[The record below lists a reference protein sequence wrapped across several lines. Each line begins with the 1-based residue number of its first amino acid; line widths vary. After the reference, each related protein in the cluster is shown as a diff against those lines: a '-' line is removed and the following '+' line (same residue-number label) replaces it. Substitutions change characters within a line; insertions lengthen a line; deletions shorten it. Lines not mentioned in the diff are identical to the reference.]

1 MVFCRAVISYARTA
15 EQLEATARRRN
26 PKKREILSGDVAAKL
41 HILPRM
47 RKPNLGLL
55 LLSLTFVTAA
65 SVMAQT
71 PKPHPM
77 TLDDAFRVKNV
88 GNVKV
93 SPDGN
98 WVLYTVSSVDLKKD
112 DATTDLWMVSW
123 DGKQDIQLTYDY
135 NGSVGSPE
143 WSPDG
148 KYISFSS
155 GRKGTAEGTQVWV
168 LSRSGGEARQLTDVK
183 KEQGKIAAYQWSP
196 DGTQLLLTVHTGGT
210 VSANEFND
218 AKDKKYV
225 PPIVITRYL
234 FKQDMTGYITAESHT
249 FLYLYDIATGTMKKL
264 TAGNKYDERDG
275 MWSPDGK
282 EIAFISNHTEES
294 ERNINTDVFVVAAK
308 AGSEPR
314 QLTHYTGAD
323 AGTPAWSP
331 DGKEIAFLRG
341 GPVKYW
347 QYQEDRLAV
356 IPADGSAHATVVTA
370 NFDRP
375 IGAPQWTPDGK
386 HIIALVTDDTNE
398 YPASIDVASGTV
410 QRLVQ
415 TEGASRSHSGKTG
428 HEALLWTADTQ
439 PAEVYALSDGDLRQL
454 THQNAKLL
462 SELVLAKS
470 ENIQATSKDGTRV
483 DGLITMPDEAG
494 ATKPYPMLLW
504 IHGGPQ
510 GQDAHEFSV
519 MRQLFAARGYAV
531 LNVNYRGSNGRG
543 IGYQQAIWANWGVD
557 EVQDIEA
564 CVNKVVQEGIVD
576 PKRMGVGGWSYGGI
590 TTDFMIASTNE
601 FKAAS
606 SGAGTGDPLALYGV
620 DEYINQYNF
629 ELGPPWKNTE
639 TYIKIAYPLLHA
651 DRIHTPTLFMGGT
664 SDFNVPLVAGE
675 QMYEALQTL
684 HVPSA
689 LIVYPQ
695 EFHGFR
701 RPTYIRDRYQ
711 YWFNWYD
718 KWVLGKDV
726 KLAYLPWAKKE
737 SEKKDSENKA
747 N

>member
-1 MVFCRAVISYARTA
+1 M
-15 EQLEATARRRN
+15 RR
-26 PKKREILSGDVAAKL
+26 PK
-41 HILPRM
+41 
-47 RKPNLGLL
+47 LGS
-55 LLSLTFVTAA
+55 LLSFLTFATVAP
-65 SVMAQT
+65 VMAQT
-71 PKPHPM
+71 AVKPHPM
-77 TLDDAFRVKNV
+77 TLNDVFRLKDV
-88 GNVKV
+88 GNPKV

-112 DATTDLWMVSW
+112 DRTTDLWMVSW
-123 DGKQDIQLTYDY
+123 DGEQDIQLTYGYD
-135 NGSVGSPE
+135 GSVGSPE

-155 GRKGTAEGTQVWV
+155 SRKGKVDGTQVWV
-168 LSRSGGEARQLTDVK
+168 LRRTGGEARQLTDVPK
-183 KEQGKIAAYQWSP
+183 KQGKIEAYQWSP
-196 DGTQLLLTVHTGGT
+196 DGKQLLLTVHTGGT

-218 AKDKKYV
+218 AKEKKYV

-234 FKQDMTGYITAESHT
+234 FKQDIIGYVTEKSRTA
-249 FLYLYDIATGTMKKL
+249 LYLFDIATGKMSKL
-264 TAGNKYDERDG
+264 TAGDKYDERDG
-275 MWSPDGK
+275 VWSPDGK
-282 EIAFISNHTEES
+282 EIAFISNHTAEP
-294 ERNINTDVFVVAAK
+294 ERDINTDVFVVAAK
-308 AGSEPR
+308 SGSEPR
-314 QLTHYTGAD
+314 QLTRYTGAD
-323 AGTPAWSP
+323 VGPLAWSP

-341 GPVKYW
+341 GHVKYW
-347 QYQEDRLAV
+347 QYQEDRLGV
-356 IPADGSAHATVVTA
+356 IPADGSGHATVVTA

-375 IGAPQWTPDGK
+375 VRDPQWMPDGK
-386 HIIALVTDDTNE
+386 HIIVLVTDDRNG
-398 YPASIDVASGTV
+398 YPASVDVATGTV
-410 QRLVQ
+410 KRLVDS
-415 TEGASRSHSGKTG
+415 EGVSRDHSGKTG
-428 HEALLWTADTQ
+428 HEALLWTTDTQ
-439 PAEVYALSDGDLRQL
+439 PTEVYALRDGQLGQL

-462 SELVLAKS
+462 GELVLAKA
-470 ENIQATSKDGTRV
+470 ENIDATSQDGTRV
-483 DGLITMPDEAG
+483 GGLITLPDDAG
-494 ATKPYPMLLW
+494 AAKPYPMLLW

-510 GQDAHEFSV
+510 GQDAHDFSE
-519 MRQLFAARGYAV
+519 MRQLFAVRGYAV

-543 IGYQQAIWANWGVD
+543 IAYQKAIWANWGVD

-606 SGAGTGDPLALYGV
+606 AGAGEGNPLVLYGV

-629 ELGPPWKNTE
+629 ELGPPWKNLE
-639 TYIKIAYPLLHA
+639 TYIKLAYPLLHA

-695 EFHGFR
+695 EFHGFK

-718 KWVLGKDV
+718 KWVLGKNV
-726 KLAYLPWAKKE
+726 ELTYLPWAKEEAKKE
-737 SEKKDSENKA
+737 AE
-747 N
+747 

>member
-1 MVFCRAVISYARTA
+1 
-15 EQLEATARRRN
+15 
-26 PKKREILSGDVAAKL
+26 
-41 HILPRM
+41 M
-47 RKPNLGLL
+47 RKPKFGL
-55 LLSLTFVTAA
+55 LLSLLSLSLSFVIVA

-71 PKPHPM
+71 PAKPQPHPQPHPM

-88 GNVKV
+88 ANPKV

-112 DATTDLWMVSW
+112 DATTVLWMVSW
-123 DGKQDIQLTYDY
+123 DGKQDVQLTYDY

-155 GRKGTAEGTQVWV
+155 GRKGNAEGTQVWV
-168 LSRSGGEARQLTDVK
+168 LNRSGGEARQLTNVT
-183 KEQGKIAAYQWSP
+183 KEQGKIAAYEWSP
-196 DGTQLLLTVHTGGT
+196 DGTQLLLTVNTGGT

-218 AKDKKYV
+218 TQQKKYV

-234 FKQDMTGYITAESHT
+234 FKQDMIGYITADSHT

-282 EIAFISNHTEES
+282 EIAFISNHTEEP

-308 AGSEPR
+308 PGSEPR

-323 AGTPAWSP
+323 TGPLAWSP
-331 DGKEIAFLRG
+331 DGREIAFLRG
-341 GPVKYW
+341 GPVEYW
-347 QYQEDRLAV
+347 QYQEDQLAT
-356 IPADGSAHATVVTA
+356 IPADGSSHATVVTR

-375 IGAPQWTPDGK
+375 IRDPQWTPDGK
-386 HIIALVTDDTNE
+386 HIIALVSDDRNG
-398 YPASIDVASGTV
+398 YPASIDVATGAV
-410 QRLVQ
+410 QRLVE
-415 TEGASRSHSGKTG
+415 TEGVSQSHSAKAG
-428 HEALLWTADTQ
+428 HEALLWTTDTQ
-439 PAEVYALSDGDLRQL
+439 PDEVYALRDGDLRQL
-454 THQNAKLL
+454 THQNATLL
-462 SELVLAKS
+462 SELVLAKAQ
-470 ENIQATSKDGTRV
+470 NMHATSKDGTRV
-483 DGLITMPDEAG
+483 DGLITMPDDAG

-510 GQDAHEFSV
+510 GQDAHEFSA

-543 IGYQQAIWANWGVD
+543 LAYQKAIWANWGVD
-557 EVQDIEA
+557 EVQDVEA
-564 CVNKVVQEGIVD
+564 CVNEVVREGIVD

-590 TTDFMIASTNE
+590 TTDYMIASTDE
-601 FKAAS
+601 FKAAT
-606 SGAGTGDPLALYGV
+606 SGAGTGDPLVLYGV

-629 ELGPPWKNTE
+629 ELGPPWKNQQ
-639 TYIKIAYPLLHA
+639 TYIKLAYPLLHA
-651 DRIHTPTLFMGGT
+651 DRIRTPTLFMGGT

-695 EFHGFR
+695 EFHGFK
-701 RPTYIRDRYQ
+701 RPAYIRDRYQ

-726 KLAYLPWAKKE
+726 KLTYLPWAKEEQARAQGKE
-737 SEKKDSENKA
+737 QPTDQSKQQPK
-747 N
+747 

>member
-1 MVFCRAVISYARTA
+1 MPRS
-15 EQLEATARRRN
+15 
-26 PKKREILSGDVAAKL
+26 KL
-41 HILPRM
+41 A
-47 RKPNLGLL
+47 L
-55 LLSLTFVTAA
+55 LLSFAFATVAPL
-65 SVMAQT
+65 MAQT
-71 PKPHPM
+71 PAKPHPM
-77 TLDDAFRVKNV
+77 TLDDVFRVKNV
-88 GNVKV
+88 GNLKV

-98 WVLYTVSSVDLKKD
+98 WVLYTVSSVDLKAD
-112 DATTDLWMVSW
+112 HATTDLWMVSW
-123 DGKQDIQLTYDY
+123 DGKQDVQLTYGY
-135 NGSVGSPE
+135 EGSASSPE

-155 GRKGTAEGTQVWV
+155 SRKGKVEGTQVWV
-168 LSRSGGEARQLTDVK
+168 LSRTGGEARQLTNLT
-183 KEQGKIAAYQWSP
+183 KEQGQIQAYEWSP
-196 DGTQLLLTVHTGGT
+196 DGKQLLLTVHTGDT

-218 AKDKKYV
+218 ANEKKYV
-225 PPIVITRYL
+225 PPIVITRYH
-234 FKQDMTGYITAESHT
+234 FKQDMIGYVTAASHT
-249 FLYLYDIATGTMKKL
+249 FLYLYDIATGKLTKL
-264 TAGNKYDERDG
+264 TAGNKYDERNG

-282 EIAFISNHTEES
+282 EIAFVSNHTEEP
-294 ERNINTDVFVVAAK
+294 ERNINTDVFVVLAK

-314 QLTHYTGAD
+314 QLTHYSGAD
-323 AGTPAWSP
+323 TGPLAWSP
-331 DGKEIAFLRG
+331 DGTEIAFLRG
-341 GPVKYW
+341 GDVKYW

-356 IPADGSAHATVVTA
+356 IPADGNGHATVVTA

-375 IGAPQWTPDGK
+375 VRDPQWTPDGK
-386 HIIALVTDDTNE
+386 QIIVLVTDDRNG
-398 YPASIDVASGTV
+398 YPASIDVATDTV
-410 QRLVQ
+410 KRLVGS
-415 TEGASRSHSGKTG
+415 EGVSPDHSEQAA
-428 HEALLWTADTQ
+428 HEALLWSTDTE
-439 PAEVYALSDGDLRQL
+439 PTEVYALSEGNLRQL
-454 THQNAKLL
+454 THQNAELL
-462 SELVLAKS
+462 SELVLAKADNMDAS
-470 ENIQATSKDGTRV
+470 SKDGTRV
-483 DGLITMPDEAG
+483 DGLITLPDNAG

-510 GQDAHEFSV
+510 GQDAHEFTP

-543 IGYQQAIWANWGVD
+543 IEYQKAIWANWGVD

-564 CVNKVVQEGIVD
+564 CVNKVIQEGIVD

-606 SGAGTGDPLALYGV
+606 SGAGEGNPLVLYGV

-629 ELGPPWKNTE
+629 ELGPPWENLQ
-639 TYIKIAYPLLHA
+639 TYIKVGYPLLHA

-664 SDFNVPLVAGE
+664 SDFNVPVVAGE

-695 EFHGFR
+695 EFHGFK
-701 RPTYIRDRYQ
+701 RPTYLRDRYQ

-726 KLAYLPWAKKE
+726 ELTYLPWAKE
-737 SEKKDSENKA
+737 EEKKKA
-747 N
+747 D